1 MENHADTHK
10 LKSELCYFLTSV
22 LLVTVRVRLHSS
34 TESENNDH
42 NLEYLTQSVLT
53 GVIGISFLG
62 SVIIFCINNYFA
74 KLEYAL
80 NNKSRYLMGHWLQFM
95 SELSQ

>member
-1 MENHADTHK
+1 MVIIIFLQQKKILKCFLAESIVTILACNIFLKKKEFYFAESVTIPLQMENHADTHK

-42 NLEYLTQSVLT
+42 NLEYLTQSL
-53 GVIGISFLG
+53 L
-62 SVIIFCINNYFA
+62 
-74 KLEYAL
+74 
-80 NNKSRYLMGHWLQFM
+80 
-95 SELSQ
+95 